1 MQQMMNIL
9 MVDDRPEDLMALKA
23 VLESSQYNL
32 ISITSSEEAL
42 QCLLD
47 YDVGMILLA
56 VNMSEV
62 NGFELAKIIRTRQ
75 ECQNIPIIF
84 MAAAC
89 QNEENLIEGYAS
101 GAVDYIFKPISPQM
115 LKAKVDDCFRMHDC
129 QQRINRQSEVLK
141 RQVWELGRRNEQLT
155 ATMIELSQNKALL
168 ESVLAEKTEQIST
181 ILESIKDGFFAVDA
195 DSRFTYVN
203 EPAAVL
209 FGMPRQEILGKTL
222 QQAGECS
229 PALVEQLT
237 NILLLQ
243 QPACFE
249 IKCSSSEYSFEVRA
263 YPTAKG
269 LSVYLTDITERRLM
283 EKEMA
288 RLDRLNLIGEMAAGI
303 AHEIRNPMTTV
314 CGFLQYA
321 KNGGSELSPK
331 NLDLMLQELDRANT
345 IITEFLSLAKNKN
358 NDKKLQSLASVVE
371 SLLPLIKAEAL
382 LEGKAVAAVISS
394 YSELYIDAKE
404 IRQLILNLTMNGLEA
419 MGPGGILKISVYERG
434 SEIVLS
440 VEDRGSGIKPDI
452 IDKIRIPFF
461 TTKDSGTGLGLPVC
475 YSIAARHQAVIEIK
489 SGDWGTAISV
499 KFKKDDASKH

>member
-1 MQQMMNIL
+1 
-9 MVDDRPEDLMALKA
+9 
-23 VLESSQYNL
+23 
-32 ISITSSEEAL
+32 
-42 QCLLD
+42 
-47 YDVGMILLA
+47 
-56 VNMSEV
+56 
-62 NGFELAKIIRTRQ
+62 
-75 ECQNIPIIF
+75 
-84 MAAAC
+84 
-89 QNEENLIEGYAS
+89 
-101 GAVDYIFKPISPQM
+101 
-115 LKAKVDDCFRMHDC
+115 
-129 QQRINRQSEVLK
+129 
-141 RQVWELGRRNEQLT
+141 
-155 ATMIELSQNKALL
+155 MIELSQNKALL

-321 KNGGSELSPK
+321 KNGRSELSPK
-331 NLDLMLQELDRANT
+331 NLDLMLQELERANT

-475 YSIAARHQAVIEIK
+475 YNIAARHQAVIEIK